1 MTFEQPAIELA
12 MQCLSSHPSVPSKQ
26 THEHVW
32 VCPRDKSGFPV
43 GIHDRGRQF
52 TIYHSFWHQDFED
65 PNKAVTCFMFGLTAA
80 ERLKVVARGNKE
92 HRWEVETCVDGNWAS
107 IDRVGL
113 IFFPFW
119 RRPRIRYLQNDW
131 IDVNELREWIDARFT
146 ADRIVEPDEHLEAER
161 VVFRLVFGD
170 SRCASGLSS
179 RDDGTR
185 EHCARIVERMKE
197 LSCKSAAELRSLPE
211 WDAVREPIDGK
222 WASFTTYATPVRS
235 RELLISSAR

>member
-1 MTFEQPAIELA
+1 

-119 RRPRIRYLQNDW
+119 RRPRIRYLSTLASRPIGLWNPMSIWRQK
-131 IDVNELREWIDARFT
+131 EWYFALYLET
-146 ADRIVEPDEHLEAER
+146 PGALAAYQVETTEQENTVQE
-161 VVFRLVFGD
+161 
-170 SRCASGLSS
+170 
-179 RDDGTR
+179 
-185 EHCARIVERMKE
+185 
-197 LSCKSAAELRSLPE
+197 SLN
-211 WDAVREPIDGK
+211 V
-222 WASFTTYATPVRS
+222 
-235 RELLISSAR
+235 